1 MEKNRS
7 FPYEKKG
14 ILIIVPTHSPN
25 VGGIETHL
33 GDIFCIP
40 SQYEEGYG
48 RVAAEALACG
58 SPVVGSNKG
67 GIPEVVSCGVG
78 ILVDPSVKNLTEAIL
93 RLHEDHELFNR
104 LQQSC
109 RSYAEKNFSSRNADI
124 IFKGYEGIESLKS

>member
-1 MEKNRS
+1 MGSVDYLDLHIYYN
-7 FPYEKKG
+7 
-14 ILIIVPTHSPN
+14 
-25 VGGIETHL
+25 L

-67 GIPEVVSCGVG
+67 GIPEVVSSDVG
-78 ILVDPSVKNLTEAIL
+78 ILVDPSVKNLAKAIL

-109 RSYAEKNFSSRNADI
+109 RSYSEKKFSSRNADI
-124 IFKGYEGIESLKS
+124 IFKVHEGIETLKS